1 MKQRDN
7 NRMRQL
13 YEEWASSGLSLKTY
27 SKQKAISASTFSYW
41 VRKFKKEDL
50 DTSQVNDKRGFSQIP
65 VFGDQISPG
74 AKVAATIHFPSGARL
89 DLFYPVGVDFI
100 KALIQ

>member
-7 NRMRQL
+7 KRMRQL

-27 SKQKAISASTFSYW
+27 SKQKGISPSTFSYW
-41 VRKFKKEDL
+41 VGKFRKEKPAI
-50 DTSQVNDKRGFSQIP
+50 SRVNDDQGFSQISAL
-65 VFGDQISPG
+65 DEQIFPG

-89 DLFYPVGVDFI
+89 ELFYPAGVDYI
-100 KALIQ
+100 KALI